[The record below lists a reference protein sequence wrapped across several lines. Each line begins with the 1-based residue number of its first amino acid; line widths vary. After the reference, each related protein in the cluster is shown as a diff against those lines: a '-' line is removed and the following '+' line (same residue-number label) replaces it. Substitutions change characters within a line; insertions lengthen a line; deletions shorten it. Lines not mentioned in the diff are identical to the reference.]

1 MHINDL
7 VAWNK
12 EAYIKSDTAFSNGWM
27 TSGSARCVRFAY
39 NLFNGFTDEF
49 TTPNDLFADSDAT
62 YYREA
67 LKVRYPDFLE
77 EKDTYQIIDEK
88 GHALKER
95 IYPLMIAES
104 YVKAFEE
111 KYGGTYTVKVQ
122 EPIMMDV

>member
-1 MHINDL
+1 M
-7 VAWNK
+7 
-12 EAYIKSDTAFSNGWM
+12 
-27 TSGSARCVRFAY
+27 
-39 NLFNGFTDEF
+39 LFRS
-49 TTPNDLFADSDAT
+49 NDLFADSDAT

-88 GHALKER
+88 GHALKES